1 MNANRMERSPA
12 GTHRGGHGSRTKPA
26 GGNAQMGN
34 DEFFFFERTTFI
46 VVCSVLCLHC
56 SQKKCRQGWTT
67 LVLPFDTCPVPTSM
81 QNKATITMW
90 GFNTNSA
97 SRSIDAYGV
106 VKFMFSQ
113 PFIYLFTL
121 ATFFTTIVPVPIDDS
136 TFTSQLALKLCRDP
150 YFVPGASSTLCVIV

>member
-1 MNANRMERSPA
+1 MQTEWKGVLLVHIAE
-12 GTHRGGHGSRTKPA
+12 G
-26 GGNAQMGN
+26 MGREQN
-34 DEFFFFERTTFI
+34 LLAAMLKWEMMSFFLLKEP
-46 VVCSVLCLHC
+46 CSLLSALFCV
-56 SQKKCRQGWTT
+56 STVRKKKCRQGWTT
-67 LVLPFDTCPVPTSM
+67 LLLPFDTCPVPTSM